1 MESTGWIPPKLRNNP
16 LAWFVAILI
25 SACGFLAA
33 QWTTAEDKRQRCAE
47 TNAQIERACS
57 DRLEAV
63 YKTQIAAMADI
74 QNLKI
79 KYEELQA
86 KYEQLKKRNK

>member
-1 MESTGWIPPKLRNNP
+1 METGWIPPKLRNNP
-16 LAWFVAILI
+16 LAWFVVILI

-33 QWTTAEDKRQRCAE
+33 QWTSAEDKRQRCSE

-57 DRLEAV
+57 DRLESV
-63 YKTQIAAMADI
+63 YRTQIESMIDI

-79 KYEELQA
+79 KYEELQIR
-86 KYEQLKKRNK
+86 YEQLKKQGK